1 MKIRFWALV
10 LCISLLCTLF
20 SAACTNDVD
29 DTAVEPNLPEL
40 KLEFEPLSAG
50 DESLLYNNPD
60 RGFRTEMLF
69 DIYDKHP
76 DPENEGEYTDDCDL
90 IIRNEAGKVY
100 INSDSK
106 CRGKHDVRDVFANI
120 PDESIKEIIDYLF
133 QIYFPDRAECQS
145 KLALVF
151 IGFNDYNKCDLP
163 DRCMEVLQLLFDRFR
178 EQNAKMLWRHS
189 YGVPWLDWSVSEEN
203 KQKLSEE
210 CADQETMF
218 RHIDQ
223 LAPLF
228 AENIDV
234 IHKFSSGFIGNG
246 EFTQA
251 WQWPPIDTNELIK
264 KVLETWCAPNN
275 LYYTVR
281 VPLYKMKLEEAEPD
295 YPYLSLIGNNN
306 DAIFGEQTHGGWN
319 SGCYQKNHNGEY
331 STTKCENGAGHYAN
345 SMWEYMYE
353 HAAYTP
359 QSGEMY
365 VNVNH
370 VNTNRVPTGMEVILE
385 LARHRYTCF
394 SQWHCLLEMASK
406 PSVIGGWMENET
418 VSPEILD
425 NESILF
431 DPAWFVDK
439 NGSEVARNP
448 YEFIRDHLGY
458 KLTATKASVTDNFK
472 KGKAVNFKLTLKNYG
487 FAAAFNMESGFA
499 VLDENDN
506 VISTV
511 KAGEPEKW
519 YSHDPEDHLDTNALE
534 HTVEAVIQLPKDK
547 GNYKIAFYLKNTGNE
562 FARLSNS
569 LESVKSTENGHNVL
583 YSFEIK

>member
-1 MKIRFWALV
+1 MKIRFFTLV
-10 LCISLLCTLF
+10 LCVSLIFAIF
-20 SAACTNDVD
+20 STACIGNDSD
-29 DTAVEPNLPEL
+29 DTMVDANLPEL
-40 KLEFEPLSAG
+40 ELNYEPLLAG
-50 DESLLYNNPD
+50 NEKLLYNNPD
-60 RGFRTEMLF
+60 RGFRTEMVF
-69 DIYDKHP
+69 TIYDKHP
-76 DPENEGEYTDDCDL
+76 DPENEGKYNDHCDL
-90 IIRNEAGKVY
+90 I
-100 INSDSK
+100 NSDGSYNRSGK
-106 CRGKHDVRDVFANI
+106 CSGKHDVRDVFANI
-120 PDESIKEIIDYLF
+120 QDEDIEEIINYIF
-133 QIYFPDRAECQS
+133 RIYFPKTAECQS

-151 IGFNDYNKCDLP
+151 IGFPDYNKGDLP
-163 DRCMEVLQLLFDRFR
+163 DRCLEVLQMLFDRFR
-178 EQNAKMLWRHS
+178 TQKAKLLWRHS
-189 YGVPWLDWSVSEEN
+189 YCPPWLDWKVSEAN

-210 CADQETMF
+210 CANQETMF

-228 AENIDV
+228 AKNIDV

-246 EFTQA
+246 EFTEA

-264 KVLETWCAPNN
+264 KVLETWCVPNN

-319 SGCYQKNHNGEY
+319 SGCYQKNHNGE
-331 STTKCENGAGHYAN
+331 SGSTKCTNGSGHYAN
-345 SMWEYMYE
+345 SQWEYMYE
-353 HAAYTP
+353 RAAYTP

-394 SQWHCLLEMASK
+394 SQWHCLLETASK
-406 PSVIGGWMENET
+406 PSVIGGWMENEI

-431 DPAWFVDK
+431 DPAWFIDE
-439 NGSEVARNP
+439 NGSEVSRNP

-458 KLTATKASVTDNFK
+458 KLTATKASVTDNFVG
-472 KGKAVNFKLTLKNYG
+472 GKTVNFEVTIKNYG

-499 VLDENDN
+499 ILDANDN
-506 VISTV
+506 VISSV

-519 YSHDPEDHLDTNALE
+519 YSHDPEDHLDTNSLE
-534 HTVEAVIQLPKDK
+534 HTIEAKLKLPKEK
-547 GNYKIAFYLKNTGNE
+547 GNYKIAFYLKNIGDE

-569 LESVKSTENGHNVL
+569 TESVSFTENGYNVL